1 MRYAV
6 VASSGVWR
14 SLVARFVRDEEAV
27 GSNPATPTKKRQFRR
42 LFSKAMRFAAAYRVR
57 FFYQFHCH
65 CWHLMVATPPCDV
78 VLQNQAS
85 ARQGEH
91 REPDAA
97 SILGEP
103 VHPERQF
110 SALQVAIDLRALRN
124 CEFAAEG
131 AQERRLM
138 PIDQVQ

>member
-1 MRYAV
+1 M
-6 VASSGVWR
+6 
-14 SLVARFVRDEEAV
+14 
-27 GSNPATPTKKRQFRR
+27 GSNPATPTKKRQFTR

-65 CWHLMVATPPCDV
+65 CWHLMV
-78 VLQNQAS
+78 VLQNEAS

-91 REPDAA
+91 REPDAG

>member
-1 MRYAV
+1 M
-6 VASSGVWR
+6 GVR
-14 SLVARFVRDEEAV
+14 CSHSELTAILT
-27 GSNPATPTKKRQFRR
+27 S
-42 LFSKAMRFAAAYRVR
+42 RV
-57 FFYQFHCH
+57 
-65 CWHLMVATPPCDV
+65 LTVVATPPCDV

-85 ARQGEH
+85 ARQGEY
-91 REPDAA
+91 RERDAA